1 MNREEIL
8 NKVRRCTPQLGWE
21 FVYPDLYG
29 KYGMTTCGIYE
40 GWYWFEENN
49 ITDYSRK
56 RGCLPLTDAS
66 DIELLTMWAI
76 ADNYWLNK
84 YKEWLKRSE
93 EKSSKLDRFIGECER
108 KHFGYD
114 EDGYTDKTI
123 ERVFDSIFKVLA
135 DQNNT
140 KLID

>member
-1 MNREEIL
+1 MDREEIL

-21 FVYPDLYG
+21 FKYPDLYG
-29 KYGMTTCGIYE
+29 KYGITISGVYD
-40 GWYWFEENN
+40 GWYWFTEDN
-49 ITDYSRK
+49 ITEHARE

-66 DIELLTMWAI
+66 DIELLTMWAM

-84 YKEWLKRSE
+84 YREWLKRSE

-108 KHFGYD
+108 RYFDYD

-123 ERVFDSIFKVLA
+123 NRIFNSVFEVLDKNFK
-135 DQNNT
+135 D
-140 KLID
+140 